1 MHRILLY
8 IISTLLAIAAF
19 ACGETHYV
27 SRLTAIDSIIVV
39 SPASA
44 LAELR
49 ALDYKSLSGSDN
61 RAYYALLLTQAQY
74 KYFDSIPSTDTIEIA
89 VTRFTS
95 NGDREKLTRSLI
107 YKGATLEEL
116 GKPVEAMEQYK
127 LAEET
132 AAPTDYFNLGY
143 ANLRMANLYH
153 KSYVECGIDIEKYK
167 KAAQFFKLS
176 NDSVYLLKSL
186 FRLGQIYR
194 TTDLDSSYLYIKRT
208 NKLAS
213 ELNDSFVLYN
223 NLFVLAGL
231 YQEDSLYEKQID
243 ILRLLL
249 TKDSE
254 KIIPSFDC
262 YLSLCRAYSHLEK
275 IDSAEFF
282 IDKIKNNK
290 ILRKEDSIS
299 FFLAMKDLM
308 KAKGLYQNSLYYN
321 DSADSLAQIIES
333 QSSRNLI
340 LNEEIFY
347 ENERN
352 HKNTTKIMK
361 TNIFIIIIST
371 ITILGIIIL
380 ILLYT
385 IRYNKLK
392 LLLMQVQKNSSENEA
407 FSLSTIKDHFSQLI
421 EITQKFNNRHEKFYD
436 KFLLVLNSK
445 KIGLHVKMIAR
456 NYVNTKYPEIINIF
470 LTQYPKLSDS
480 DIDIICMVICKFDI
494 HLIALFMGY
503 GNDKSFYRRQK
514 LILAKLE
521 TNCENL
527 EIFLEKSLKL

>member
-1 MHRILLY
+1 MEQISEMGKGKIVNTQILALIRYLQSPLGRTVPQLVEDMGVSRATIYRYLVTIQEMGLPLTSENRGREVYYFFDMNNPLVGKNIFESLPFLKDDFVFDKDEKLLIELLFSNTDATFPILSNRINDLHEKMQ
-8 IISTLLAIAAF
+8 TLLSF
-19 ACGETHYV
+19 AGHV
-27 SRLTAIDSIIVV
+27 S
-39 SPASA
+39 
-44 LAELR
+44 
-49 ALDYKSLSGSDN
+49 
-61 RAYYALLLTQAQY
+61 
-74 KYFDSIPSTDTIEIA
+74 
-89 VTRFTS
+89 
-95 NGDREKLTRSLI
+95 
-107 YKGATLEEL
+107 
-116 GKPVEAMEQYK
+116 
-127 LAEET
+127 
-132 AAPTDYFNLGY
+132 
-143 ANLRMANLYH
+143 
-153 KSYVECGIDIEKYK
+153 
-167 KAAQFFKLS
+167 
-176 NDSVYLLKSL
+176 
-186 FRLGQIYR
+186 
-194 TTDLDSSYLYIKRT
+194 
-208 NKLAS
+208 
-213 ELNDSFVLYN
+213 
-223 NLFVLAGL
+223 
-231 YQEDSLYEKQID
+231 
-243 ILRLLL
+243 
-249 TKDSE
+249 DSE